1 MFQPVRNSVQKIIII
16 WRVDFS
22 KRDQE
27 KMPFRTQDFSIWPPE
42 RDLTP
47 IVLLV
52 ISLDRM
58 QMRGSIGPG
67 AGKPLIWDEYS
78 GYSQALHSY

>member
-1 MFQPVRNSVQKIIII
+1 MNLTFGLFGVQPVRNSVQKIAKIIII
-16 WRVDFS
+16 WRVDFR
-22 KRDQE
+22 KRAE
-27 KMPFRTQDFSIWPPE
+27 RKCHLGFKISIWPPE

-58 QMRGSIGPG
+58 QMWRPIGPG
-67 AGKPLIWDEYS
+67 AGKPLI
-78 GYSQALHSY
+78 

>member
-1 MFQPVRNSVQKIIII
+1 MGFNI
-16 WRVDFS
+16 
-22 KRDQE
+22 
-27 KMPFRTQDFSIWPPE
+27 SIWPPE

-58 QMRGSIGPG
+58 QMWRSIGPG
-67 AGKPLIWDEYS
+67 AGKPFI
-78 GYSQALHSY
+78 

>member
-1 MFQPVRNSVQKIIII
+1 MQKII
-16 WRVDFS
+16 WRVDFT
-22 KRDQE
+22 KRAE
-27 KMPFRTQDFSIWPPE
+27 GKCHLGFKISIWLPE

-58 QMRGSIGPG
+58 QMWRSIGSG
-67 AGKPLIWDEYS
+67 AGKPLI
-78 GYSQALHSY
+78 